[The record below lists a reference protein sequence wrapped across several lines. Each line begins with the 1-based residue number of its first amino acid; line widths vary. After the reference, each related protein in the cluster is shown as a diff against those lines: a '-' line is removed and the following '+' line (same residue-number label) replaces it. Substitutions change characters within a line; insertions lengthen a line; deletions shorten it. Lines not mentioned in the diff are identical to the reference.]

1 MGFLNRFI
9 EAFKEDI
16 NVFKEKD
23 PASRHTFEVLTCY
36 PGLHAIWIYRLTH
49 ILWNFKLKW
58 LSRFLGQVGRF
69 FTNVEIHPAAQIG
82 KRFFIDHGAGV
93 VIGETTIIGDDCS
106 LYQKVTLG
114 GVSFNKNTKRHP
126 TLGNNVTVG
135 AGAKILGDVK
145 IGDDALVGSNAVV
158 LKDVPQGSSV
168 VGIPAYIVNLHG
180 KRVEVKEGDQSQAK
194 LRERLVVLE
203 KELKELKQA
212 IKGSKK
218 EEASSPPVPPSGPSS
233 PASSPARPSSPA
245 VPASS
250 PPVPPS
256 GPSRPS
262 TSSSSSTKPSS
273 STSGS
278 TDLAGSASSPPG
290 PSSPASSPA
299 SSPPVPPSSPS
310 TSSAKPSSSST
321 SSAKPSS
328 TGSSASTNTSAT
340 PSSTPP
346 RDDTSSTGRV

>member
-203 KELKELKQA
+203 KELKELQQA

-218 EEASSPPVPPSGPSS
+218 EEASS
-233 PASSPARPSSPA
+233 AARS
-245 VPASS
+245 SS

-262 TSSSSSTKPSS
+262 TT
-273 STSGS
+273 
-278 TDLAGSASSPPG
+278 
-290 PSSPASSPA
+290 
-299 SSPPVPPSSPS
+299 
-310 TSSAKPSSSST
+310 SAKPSST
-321 SSAKPSS
+321 SS

>member
-203 KELKELKQA
+203 KELKELQQA

-218 EEASSPPVPPSGPSS
+218 EATSSPPSGPSEPSS
-233 PASSPARPSSPA
+233 PASSPARPSTPSSSSTKPSSSASGSTDLAGSASSPPRPSSPA
-245 VPASS
+245 SSPAIPASS

-262 TSSSSSTKPSS
+262 
-273 STSGS
+273 
-278 TDLAGSASSPPG
+278 
-290 PSSPASSPA
+290 SPASSSA
-299 SSPPVPPSSPS
+299 SSRPS
-310 TSSAKPSSSST
+310 TSSAKPSST
-321 SSAKPSS
+321 TS
-328 TGSSASTNTSAT
+328 TGSSTSTNTSAT